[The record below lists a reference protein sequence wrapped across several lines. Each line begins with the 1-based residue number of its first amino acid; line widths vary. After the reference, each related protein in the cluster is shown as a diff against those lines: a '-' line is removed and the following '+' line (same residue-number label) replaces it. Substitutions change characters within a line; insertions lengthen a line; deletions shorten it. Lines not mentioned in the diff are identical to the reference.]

1 MKPAIVIGN
10 TTNHGG
16 IVSTGDST
24 YLIDGKAAH
33 VEGMTHFCPKCKVT
47 VTALLSSPLVV
58 INGRAII
65 VAGDKASCGATFLP
79 SQSLWVRDQGSSSGS
94 GSSTTN
100 DSFVQNTE
108 KENSVFFQFKD
119 PKTGKPLTDFL
130 YELTL
135 PSGEK
140 IQGKTNRAGK
150 TELAVT
156 GVKPEQVKIETLDLS
171 EPMPPLE

>member
-10 TTNHGG
+10 VTDHGG

-47 VTALLSSPLVV
+47 VTALSSSPLVV

-79 SQSLWVRDQGSSSGS
+79 SQSLWVRDQGSSGGS
-94 GSSTTN
+94 GSSATN

-108 KENSVFFQFKD
+108 KENSVVFQFND
-119 PKTGKPLTDFL
+119 PKSGKPLTDFP

-135 PSGEK
+135 PTGEK

-171 EPMPPLE
+171 KPMPPLE

>member
-10 TTNHGG
+10 VTDHGG

-47 VTALLSSPLVV
+47 VTALSSSPLVV

-79 SQSLWVRDQGSSSGS
+79 SQNLWVRDQGSSSGS
-94 GSSTTN
+94 GSASTN

-108 KENSVFFQFKD
+108 KENSVVFQFKD
-119 PKTGKPLTDFL
+119 PNTGKPLTDFP

-150 TELAVT
+150 TELTVT
-156 GVKPEQVKIETLDLS
+156 GIKPEQVKIETLDLS

>member
-10 TTNHGG
+10 TTDHGG

-33 VEGMTHFCPKCKVT
+33 VEGMTHFCPKCKVM
-47 VTALLSSPLVV
+47 VTALSSSPLVV

-100 DSFVQNTE
+100 DNFVQNTE
-108 KENSVFFQFKD
+108 KENSVVFQFND
-119 PKTGKPLTDFL
+119 PKTGKPLTDFP
-130 YELTL
+130 YELTQTK
-135 PSGEK
+135 GEK

>member
-10 TTNHGG
+10 TTDHGG

-33 VEGMTHFCPKCKVT
+33 VEGMTHFCPKCKVI
-47 VTALLSSPLVV
+47 VTALSSSPLVV

-94 GSSTTN
+94 GSSATN

-108 KENSVFFQFKD
+108 KENSVVFHFKD
-119 PKTGKPLTDFL
+119 PKTGKPLTDFP

-135 PSGEK
+135 PTGEK
-140 IQGKTNRAGK
+140 IQGKTNKAGK
-150 TELAVT
+150 TELTVT

>member
-10 TTNHGG
+10 TTDHGG

-33 VEGMTHFCPKCKVT
+33 VEGMTHFCPKCKVM
-47 VTALLSSPLVV
+47 VTALSSSPLVV

-100 DSFVQNTE
+100 DNFVQNTE
-108 KENSVFFQFKD
+108 KENSVVFQFHD
-119 PKTGKPLTDFL
+119 PKTGKPLTDFP

>member
-10 TTNHGG
+10 VTDHGG
-16 IVSTGDST
+16 MVSTGDST

-33 VEGMTHFCPKCKVT
+33 LEGMTHFCPKCKVT
-47 VTALLSSPLVV
+47 VTALSSSPLVV
-58 INGRAII
+58 INGRSII

-79 SQSLWVRDQGSSSGS
+79 SQSLWVRNQDSSSGS
-94 GSSTTN
+94 GSSSTN
-100 DSFVQNTE
+100 NSFVQNTE
-108 KENSVFFQFKD
+108 KENSVIFQFND
-119 PKTGKPLTDFL
+119 PKTGKPLPDFP

-135 PSGEK
+135 PTGEK
-140 IQGKTNRAGK
+140 IQGKTNNAGK
-150 TELAVT
+150 TELTVT

>member
-1 MKPAIVIGN
+1 
-10 TTNHGG
+10 TDHGG

-33 VEGMTHFCPKCKVT
+33 VEGMTHFCPKCKVM
-47 VTALLSSPLVV
+47 VTALSSSPLVV

-100 DSFVQNTE
+100 DNFVQNTE
-108 KENSVFFQFKD
+108 KENSVVFQFND
-119 PKTGKPLTDFL
+119 PKTGKPLTDFP

>member
-10 TTNHGG
+10 VTDHGG

-47 VTALLSSPLVV
+47 VTALSSSPLVV

-79 SQSLWVRDQGSSSGS
+79 SQSLWVRDQGSSNGA
-94 GSSTTN
+94 GSSSTN
-100 DSFVQNTE
+100 DSFVQNAE
-108 KENSVFFQFKD
+108 KENSVVFQFKD
-119 PKTGKPLTDFL
+119 PNTGKPLTDFP
-130 YELTL
+130 YILTL
-135 PSGEK
+135 PNGEQ
-140 IQGKTNRAGK
+140 IEGKTNKAGK
-150 TELAVT
+150 TELTVT

>member
-10 TTNHGG
+10 TTDHGG

-33 VEGMTHFCPKCKVT
+33 VEGMTHFCPKCKVM
-47 VTALLSSPLVV
+47 VTALSSSPLVV

-94 GSSTTN
+94 GSSSTN
-100 DSFVQNTE
+100 DSFVQNSE
-108 KENSVFFQFKD
+108 KENSVVFQFND
-119 PKTGKPLTDFL
+119 PNTGKPLTDFP

>member
-10 TTNHGG
+10 TTDHGG

-33 VEGMTHFCPKCKVT
+33 VEGMTHFCPKCKVM
-47 VTALLSSPLVV
+47 VTALSSSPLVV

-79 SQSLWVRDQGSSSGS
+79 SQSLWVRDQGISSGS
-94 GSSTTN
+94 GSSSTN
-100 DSFVQNTE
+100 DSFVQNSE
-108 KENSVFFQFKD
+108 KENSVVFQFND
-119 PKTGKPLTDFL
+119 PNTGKPLTDFP

>member
-10 TTNHGG
+10 TTDHGG

-33 VEGMTHFCPKCKVT
+33 VEGMTHFCPKCKVM
-47 VTALLSSPLVV
+47 VPALSSSPLVV

-100 DSFVQNTE
+100 DNFVQNTE
-108 KENSVFFQFKD
+108 KENSVVFQFND
-119 PKTGKPLTDFL
+119 PKTGKPLTDFP

>member
-10 TTNHGG
+10 VTDHGG
-16 IVSTGDST
+16 IVSAGDNT

-47 VTALLSSPLVV
+47 VTALSSSPLVV

-65 VAGDKASCGATFLP
+65 VAGDKTSCGATFLP
-79 SQSLWVRDQGSSSGS
+79 SQNLLVRDQGSSSGS

-108 KENSVFFQFKD
+108 KENSVIFKFKD
-119 PKTGKPLTDFL
+119 PNTGKPLTDFP
-130 YELTL
+130 YILTL
-135 PSGEK
+135 PNGE
-140 IQGKTNRAGK
+140 QVEGKTNKAGK
-150 TELAVT
+150 TELAIT
-156 GVKPEQVKIETLDLS
+156 GFKPEQVKIETLDLS

>member
-24 YLIDGKAAH
+24 YLINGKAAH

-47 VTALLSSPLVV
+47 VTALSSSPLVV

-94 GSSTTN
+94 GSSSTN
-100 DSFVQNTE
+100 DSFVQNSE
-108 KENSVFFQFKD
+108 KENSVVFQFND
-119 PKTGKPLTDFL
+119 PNTGKPLTDFP

>member
-10 TTNHGG
+10 MTDHGG
-16 IVSTGDST
+16 VVTTGDSA

-47 VTALLSSPLVV
+47 VTALSSSPLVV

-94 GSSTTN
+94 GNSKTN

-108 KENSVFFQFKD
+108 KENSVIFQFKD
-119 PKTGKPLTDFL
+119 PNTGKPLIDFP

-140 IQGKTNRAGK
+140 IQGKTNNAGK

-156 GVKPEQVKIETLDLS
+156 GAKPEQVKIETLDLS

>member
-1 MKPAIVIGN
+1 LKPAIVIGN
-10 TTNHGG
+10 VTDHGG
-16 IVSTGDST
+16 VVSVGDNS

-33 VEGMTHFCPKCKVT
+33 LEGMTHFCPKCKVT
-47 VTALLSSPLVV
+47 VTALSSSPLVV

-94 GSSTTN
+94 GNSKTN

-108 KENSVFFQFKD
+108 KENSVIFQFND
-119 PKTGKPLTDFL
+119 PKTGKPLPDFP

-135 PSGEK
+135 PTGEK
-140 IQGKTNRAGK
+140 IQGKTNKTGK

>member
-10 TTNHGG
+10 TTDHGG

-33 VEGMTHFCPKCKVT
+33 VEGMTHFCPKCKVM
-47 VTALLSSPLVV
+47 VTALSSSPLVV

-94 GSSTTN
+94 RSSTTN
-100 DSFVQNTE
+100 DNFVQNTE
-108 KENSVFFQFKD
+108 KENSVVFQFND
-119 PKTGKPLTDFL
+119 PKTGKPLTDFP

>member
-10 TTNHGG
+10 VTDHGG

-33 VEGMTHFCPKCKVT
+33 LEGMTHFCPKCKVT
-47 VTALLSSPLVV
+47 VTALSSSPLVV
-58 INGRAII
+58 INGRSII

-94 GSSTTN
+94 GNSKTN

-108 KENSVFFQFKD
+108 KENSVIFQFND
-119 PKTGKPLTDFL
+119 LKTGKPLPDFP

-135 PSGEK
+135 PTGEK
-140 IQGKTNRAGK
+140 IQGKTNNAGK

>member
-10 TTNHGG
+10 VTDHGG
-16 IVSTGDST
+16 VVSVGDNS
-24 YLIDGKAAH
+24 YLVDGKAAH
-33 VEGMTHFCPKCKVT
+33 LEGMTHFCPKCKVT
-47 VTALLSSPLVV
+47 VIALSSSPLVV

-65 VAGDKASCGATFLP
+65 VAGDKASCGASFLP
-79 SQSLWVRDQGSSSGS
+79 SQSLWVRDQGSSCSS
-94 GSSTTN
+94 GSSKTN
-100 DSFVQNTE
+100 NSFVQNTE
-108 KENSVFFQFKD
+108 KENSVIFQFNN
-119 PKTGKPLTDFL
+119 PKTGKPLPDFP

-135 PSGEK
+135 PTGEK
-140 IQGKTNRAGK
+140 IQGKTNNAGK

>member
-10 TTNHGG
+10 VTDHGG
-16 IVSTGDST
+16 MVSTGDNT

-33 VEGMTHFCPKCKVT
+33 LEGMTHFCPKCKVT
-47 VTALLSSPLVV
+47 VTALSSSPLVV
-58 INGRAII
+58 INGRSII

-79 SQSLWVRDQGSSSGS
+79 SQSLWVRNQDSSSGS
-94 GSSTTN
+94 GSSSTN
-100 DSFVQNTE
+100 NSFVQNTE
-108 KENSVFFQFKD
+108 KENSVIFQFND
-119 PKTGKPLTDFL
+119 PKTGKPLPDFP

-135 PSGEK
+135 PTGEK
-140 IQGKTNRAGK
+140 IQGKTNNAGK
-150 TELAVT
+150 TELTVT

>member
-10 TTNHGG
+10 TTDHGG

-33 VEGMTHFCPKCKVT
+33 VEGMTHFCPKCKVM
-47 VTALLSSPLVV
+47 VTALSSSPLVV

-100 DSFVQNTE
+100 DNFVQNTE
-108 KENSVFFQFKD
+108 K
-119 PKTGKPLTDFL
+119 
-130 YELTL
+130 
-135 PSGEK
+135 K
-140 IQGKTNRAGK
+140 IALFSNLMIRK
-150 TELAVT
+150 
-156 GVKPEQVKIETLDLS
+156 QVNH
-171 EPMPPLE
+171 

>member
-10 TTNHGG
+10 TTDHGG
-16 IVSTGDST
+16 RVSTGDST
-24 YLIDGKAAH
+24 HLIDGKAAH
-33 VEGMTHFCPKCKVT
+33 VEGMTHFCPKCKVM
-47 VTALLSSPLVV
+47 VTALSSSPLVV

-100 DSFVQNTE
+100 DNFVQNTE
-108 KENSVFFQFKD
+108 KENSVVFQFND
-119 PKTGKPLTDFL
+119 PKTGKPLTDFP

>member
-1 MKPAIVIGN
+1 MKSAIVIGN

-24 YLIDGKAAH
+24 YLINGKAAH

-47 VTALLSSPLVV
+47 VTALSSSPLVV

-79 SQSLWVRDQGSSSGS
+79 SQSLWVRDQSSSSGS
-94 GSSTTN
+94 GSSSTN
-100 DSFVQNTE
+100 DSFVQNSE
-108 KENSVFFQFKD
+108 KENSVVFQFND
-119 PKTGKPLTDFL
+119 PNTGKPLTDFP

>member
-10 TTNHGG
+10 TTDHGG

-33 VEGMTHFCPKCKVT
+33 VEGMTHFCPKCKVM
-47 VTALLSSPLVV
+47 VTALSSSPLVV

-100 DSFVQNTE
+100 DNFVQNTE
-108 KENSVFFQFKD
+108 KENSVVFQFND
-119 PKTGKPLTDFL
+119 PKTGKPLTDFP